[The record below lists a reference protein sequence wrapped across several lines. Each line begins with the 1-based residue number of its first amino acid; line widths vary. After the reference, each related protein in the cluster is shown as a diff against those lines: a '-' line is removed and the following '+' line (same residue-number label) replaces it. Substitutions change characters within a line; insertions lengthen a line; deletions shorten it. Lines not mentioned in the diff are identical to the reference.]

1 MSFLPRRKILV
12 PVDFSDCSAPAVR
25 VAMELAS
32 APADVHVVHVIP
44 ELNPVSPVAVWG
56 EGDVQQRLVDKAR
69 EYLGTWLQNHECPEV
84 DPDIAVGSEATK
96 IVQLAQSL
104 DADLIVIPS
113 HGRTGLS
120 RVVMG
125 SVAEQVTR
133 YAPCPT
139 LVLRPESA

>member
-25 VAMELAS
+25 VALELAS
-32 APADVHVVHVIP
+32 APSDVHVVHVIP

-56 EGDVQQRLVDKAR
+56 EGDVQQRLVDKAK
-69 EYLGTWLQNHECPEV
+69 EYLTTWLHSHEYAGV
-84 DPDIAVGSEATK
+84 HADIAVGSEATK
-96 IVQLAQSL
+96 IVQLAETQEV
-104 DADLIVIPS
+104 DLIVIPS
-113 HGRTGLS
+113 HGRTGLT

-133 YAPCPT
+133 YATCPT
-139 LVLRPESA
+139 LVLRSR